1 MASERLVSIV
11 AALIG
16 VAMVAV
22 IVQSSNTSSVI
33 SASGNAFTGAVR
45 AVMGNVGK

>member
-1 MASERLVSIV
+1 MEKVASIV

-22 IVQSSNTSSVI
+22 IVQSANTSKVI
-33 SASGNAFTGAVR
+33 SASGNAFTSSVK
-45 AVMGNVGK
+45 AVMGNVGH

>member
-1 MASERLVSIV
+1 MEKIASIA

-22 IVQSSNTSSVI
+22 IVQSANSAAVIKATGGAFANSVK
-33 SASGNAFTGAVR
+33 
-45 AVMGNVGK
+45 AVMGQAAKG